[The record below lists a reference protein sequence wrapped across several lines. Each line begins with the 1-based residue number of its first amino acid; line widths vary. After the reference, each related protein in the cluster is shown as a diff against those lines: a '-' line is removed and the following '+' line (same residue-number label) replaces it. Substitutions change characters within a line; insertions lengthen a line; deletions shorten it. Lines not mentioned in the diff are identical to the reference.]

1 MSLNFPRKIG
11 IIRLTC
17 PPKTVPLSGAVR
29 RILPK
34 QEGKIMSNSTLKI
47 LPALIVAI
55 AAALVTQPMRAG
67 ATDTLVITENSST
80 SLTAILNETTSLNV
94 LNTSSDIWT
103 ITLTGIGLSSGA
115 PVQFWLEPDGSG
127 LLNYVAFLGF
137 PNQLRVT
144 SEGLSLGLPAL
155 DNNTPDTTTF
165 LLNDNPL
172 SVTFNDL
179 GDVATAPD
187 AGTTGSLFGLSLM
200 GLAFLRRK
208 FS

>member
-1 MSLNFPRKIG
+1 
-11 IIRLTC
+11 
-17 PPKTVPLSGAVR
+17 
-29 RILPK
+29 
-34 QEGKIMSNSTLKI
+34 MSNSTLKI
-47 LPALIVAI
+47 LPALMGAI

-94 LNTSSDIWT
+94 LNTSSDNWT
-103 ITLTGIGLSSGA
+103 ITLTGISSSA

-127 LLNYVAFLGF
+127 LLNYVNFLGV
-137 PNQLRVT
+137 PNQLGV
-144 SEGLSLGLPAL
+144 LSDALPLGLPAL

-187 AGTTGSLFGLSLM
+187 TGTTCSLFGLSLT

-208 FS
+208 LC